1 MSSSGIAFVFPGQG
15 SQSVGMLEDYFS
27 KEKQF
32 NYVFDVSREVL
43 GTDFKDL
50 ILNGSPEDLSSTV
63 TTQPLMLT
71 ANNAIWESLEL
82 DVQDVTVMAGHSLG
96 EISAYVA
103 AKTFTFE
110 DALELVSARAK
121 FMQEAVPEG
130 EGAIAAIIG
139 LTFNEL
145 ESICVSISDENSVVE
160 LANINSLNQI
170 VISGTKGAVDLALQR
185 CSEVGAKRT
194 LLLPMSVPA
203 HCALMKPA
211 SERFKE
217 VLNSVKMQEPKC
229 NVIQNVD
236 ASSSNNIDI
245 ISENLISQI
254 YSPVRWEEIMNSF
267 SKLSIRNC
275 IECGPGKVLSGLIK
289 RSIIDASVISLDNY
303 ESFQNKED
311 FL

>member
-1 MSSSGIAFVFPGQG
+1 MSTSGIAFVFPGQG

-43 GTDFKDL
+43 GIDFKDL

>member
-267 SKLSIRNC
+267 SKLGIRNC

>member
-229 NVIQNVD
+229 NVIQNVN

-267 SKLSIRNC
+267 SKLGIRNC

>member
-1 MSSSGIAFVFPGQG
+1 MSTSGIAFVFPGQG

-71 ANNAIWESLEL
+71 ANNAIWASLEL
-82 DVQDVTVMAGHSLG
+82 DAQDVTVMAGHSLG

>member
-1 MSSSGIAFVFPGQG
+1 MSTSGIAFVFPGQG

-229 NVIQNVD
+229 NVIQNVN

-267 SKLSIRNC
+267 SKLGIRNC

>member
-1 MSSSGIAFVFPGQG
+1 MSTSGIAFVFPGQG

-82 DVQDVTVMAGHSLG
+82 DVQNVTVMAGHSLG

>member
-1 MSSSGIAFVFPGQG
+1 MSTSGIAFVFPGQG

-43 GTDFKDL
+43 GIDFKDL

-217 VLNSVKMQEPKC
+217 VLTSVKMQEPKC

-267 SKLSIRNC
+267 SKLGIRNC

>member
-1 MSSSGIAFVFPGQG
+1 MSTSGIAFVFPGQG

>member
-1 MSSSGIAFVFPGQG
+1 MSTSGIAFVFPGQG

-82 DVQDVTVMAGHSLG
+82 DVQNVTVMAGHSLG

-254 YSPVRWEEIMNSF
+254 YSPVRLEEIMNSF

>member
-1 MSSSGIAFVFPGQG
+1 MSTSGIAFVFPGQG

-267 SKLSIRNC
+267 SKLGIRNC